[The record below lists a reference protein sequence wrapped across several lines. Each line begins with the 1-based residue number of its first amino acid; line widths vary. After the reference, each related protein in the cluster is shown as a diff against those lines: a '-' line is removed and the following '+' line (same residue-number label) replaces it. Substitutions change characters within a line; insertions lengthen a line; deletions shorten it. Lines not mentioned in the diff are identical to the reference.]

1 MQQDRAVG
9 GGTDSQADNCSKST
23 ILMSTALCNQFVWEL
38 NHGRSAAF
46 FDHHLRENKMG
57 LKSKRNGSNLKRKEK
72 RTRNAD
78 SKEKKANLLMNT
90 DFVISERNAS
100 SVLQSLV
107 STAITV
113 MEQS

>member
-1 MQQDRAVG
+1 
-9 GGTDSQADNCSKST
+9 
-23 ILMSTALCNQFVWEL
+23 
-38 NHGRSAAF
+38 
-46 FDHHLRENKMG
+46 
-57 LKSKRNGSNLKRKEK
+57 
-72 RTRNAD
+72 
-78 SKEKKANLLMNT
+78 MNT